1 MPAETGTLEPQVDEQ
16 LAKLQ
21 ELGLVSPE
29 GTITPRGVFEANLSE
44 FDLSPGEAD
53 SYRELYGQGLI
64 RNDFSET
71 ESGRLHFMDLDTA
84 LHEGR
89 DTFYAWHRQ
98 GGWDRHTADRPE
110 GVKGFLGAV
119 KDAAESLATKTIPEA
134 VGGGGIWMASSYGLP
149 KLFGWVSRQWWGKNL
164 PGMHTFQQLDEQGVD
179 PNELQEKF
187 DNLAAGTSGA
197 FFREAGRNLALMD
210 LGNALVW
217 AKANT
222 LATGDDGPEIMA
234 LYEFEKGMAE
244 FDQTSSA
251 DASAATAAFLEGLTA
266 RSDLDE
272 KGEDALLE
280 KTLQRA
286 QRARDVTEQAREA
299 VGDEELLQETEQKQ
313 ASLGEVAGVDAPIG
327 GFASL
332 MARAPARATIV
343 GMGRGTLKRLTKI
356 NDEIL
361 EKTVM
366 RETAERTLR
375 DANASELLDRTG
387 VDRSVLRKSVS
398 ELTAEIDELTAAAQK
413 VVERSFKG
421 GKGGAVR
428 DSIRDFS
435 SGAAAWAGGTRVGS
449 GLSTVGS
456 KIDDFFTS
464 PKAQWG
470 AAAAL
475 GTGYTAY
482 GALSGTSTAMEKVGA
497 DPGFLR
503 EFGSGLGKGLMYAA
517 AVPSAYR
524 MARTLT
530 RTTHAM
536 GAEFVARRT
545 TQPYWQKV
553 GERMADNK
561 FIAGASVGLDFGA
574 KLTTPLRNIGA
585 AAARATAA
593 EMPFSF
599 IAAGGQPGW
608 FAEAVAEGLVFGVPG
623 QVQGLIHGLGGMPAV
638 MKREHFNQLALNDA
652 AELRRFLPKRHQ
664 EAFDQLDPSVRRV
677 VGVYSAM
684 FPDLDFR
691 FQAAPG
697 GVTGSGYDKY
707 HNTVYIDPNSK
718 RPFDA
723 LIAHEIAHGVHD
735 RGFSN
740 LIIDE
745 LVGPEGLL
753 RNEDGTLTTDAQK
766 FKADYERDLGRPIDD
781 ERLALEWFAE
791 SAAPGLMRTQA
802 LQKLVRRNP
811 WTRSLAEAAL
821 PMIPFGKR
829 LLLRSGILLDKNGRP
844 VSGQGSMGAVLQG
857 SPAMA
862 AIIDRYLREVAGQK
876 RPDIVEKVLSESAD
890 QPLTKEERDYAER
903 RNKIDFELND
913 DGTQK
918 KVNGRRVRASSKDLR
933 LKRITLGEEIEA
945 YAEELSFA
953 DPARMPEKM
962 TLVDKIRMFNGDN
975 WIELFDRL
983 EKTGIY
989 NPSQLAMFR
998 DIFKRRAEGNKGAQM
1013 FDYQPAIKTSA
1024 GGRRKRYEPRAAER
1038 IIGAIYEVKVTKDK
1052 NVILNIIDMDYL
1064 EQRAMRASQTKL
1076 GQQLYPG
1083 GTADVMRDV
1092 MQLAENHV
1100 DGVDNAAFFKDPKR
1114 RDFLNGVL
1122 GRLSREHKSNNPLAS
1137 GRPAVRSLRLDR
1149 INKAESTTEKG
1160 LPFIPESWKQNLMP
1174 EPADATTPETDAQA
1188 EERSLQ
1194 ERGSAPEPA
1203 GERGDTT
1210 ISRGASSQRAREARQ
1225 VLAGVQATAERHR
1238 FGFAVDVKSPEFY
1251 NDPGN
1256 TIYRSGDAGAAVT
1269 ADGDLVSVYSV
1280 PGGEGNIDAVLTE
1293 ASNDADTL
1301 DAFDIG
1307 GFLPNLYNRYGFRVV
1322 ARVPFNRE
1330 YAPPGW
1336 DYESAGEPDV
1346 VLAVKD
1352 PSAGPVDY
1360 NEARESVPAFAEWD
1374 DAEAHREKI
1383 LSEIRESRGDDI
1395 RRMPEQLDADH
1406 RAAVET
1412 GDTETAQRMVD
1423 EAALLPREVFYLGDA
1438 EVIRNPTVA
1447 DRRKISA
1454 EIRSKF
1460 PMARDDG
1467 TGYFT
1472 TRFTEDSRGNHWIWK
1487 AHEGMHSFIEPKIK
1501 AKEGVKV
1508 GQNQFVD
1515 TRRTLPATYDDQ
1527 GNLIP
1532 LSERFNP
1539 ESDDIRRMPEQLD
1552 DPTALPIVEARNKDG
1567 SVKRDKKGKVIYET
1581 IDYDLLSAPA
1591 LAALETT
1598 PQDTTKP
1605 DYASLHYNVTRKDR
1619 ARIDELIDNGSVE
1632 GAAADLESDARQA
1645 MLDAEI
1651 AAGIGWYSR
1660 MRKKLKIALAG
1671 DHQLFADLLGATS
1684 ANTDVESNFIYAFDA
1699 YRQFKTGRFDSKLA
1713 RFQEAVDLADT
1724 GKLKETMVKRRI
1736 VGKRQS
1742 QRMDQQELLQKWIER
1757 YNLEPRRINGKR
1769 YGMNS
1774 AHVFRALSGN
1784 FTRVRGKRAKDKLSP
1799 KTPQF
1804 SMNLFGSSLE
1814 ATIDVWAARYLRRK
1828 LYAGQVKQWRIQ
1840 PKSETGVSNGDFL
1853 LGQEIFRR
1861 AANKLGMNP
1870 DDLQALMWFKEK
1882 DVWDNADWTKGA
1894 GAIKTSFDQA
1904 ADAFF
1909 PPKQTIGKKQMAKAN
1924 REGLSSINFI
1934 RKRRG
1939 VEGKAAKLEA
1949 LVGQTGA
1956 KVTKAKRELRNA
1968 KKELTKS
1975 RKRAGVAEFL
1985 ERNPELN

>member
-366 RETAERTLR
+366 RETAERALR
-375 DANASELLDRTG
+375 DANASELLGRTG

-561 FIAGASVGLDFGA
+561 FIAGASVGMDFGA

-1251 NDPGN
+1251 NDPEN

-1383 LSEIRESRGDDI
+1383 LSEIRESRG
-1395 RRMPEQLDADH
+1395 
-1406 RAAVET
+1406 
-1412 GDTETAQRMVD
+1412 
-1423 EAALLPREVFYLGDA
+1423 
-1438 EVIRNPTVA
+1438 
-1447 DRRKISA
+1447 
-1454 EIRSKF
+1454 
-1460 PMARDDG
+1460 
-1467 TGYFT
+1467 
-1472 TRFTEDSRGNHWIWK
+1472 
-1487 AHEGMHSFIEPKIK
+1487 
-1501 AKEGVKV
+1501 
-1508 GQNQFVD
+1508 
-1515 TRRTLPATYDDQ
+1515 
-1527 GNLIP
+1527 
-1532 LSERFNP
+1532 
-1539 ESDDIRRMPEQLD
+1539 DDIRRMPEQLD

>member
-366 RETAERTLR
+366 RETAERALR
-375 DANASELLDRTG
+375 DANASELLGRTG

-561 FIAGASVGLDFGA
+561 FIAGASVGMDFGA

-1251 NDPGN
+1251 NDPEN

-1395 RRMPEQLDADH
+1395 RRMPEQVDADH

-1423 EAALLPREVFYLGDA
+1423 AAADDSGHVVDAWHQGKETFDRFKRSAKTDLSPMGFHFGTKEQAEFRATQYDYEPGDKPSLRKFHLKIQNPYRVNHRASHSPDWLADYL
-1438 EVIRNPTVA
+1438 V
-1447 DRRKISA
+1447 
-1454 EIRSKF
+1454 
-1460 PMARDDG
+1460 DDG
-1467 TGYFT
+1467 MVGEEINNWLDENTFEPVKQGDRLVRILQENGYDGLIYSN
-1472 TRFTEDSRGNHWIWK
+1472 EMEGAGDSYV
-1487 AHEGMHSFIEPKIK
+1487 AFDATDIK
-1501 AKEGVKV
+1501 SA
-1508 GQNQFVD
+1508 D
-1515 TRRTLPATYDDQ
+1515 PATYDDQ

-1539 ESDDIRRMPEQLD
+1539 ESDDIRRMPEPEAEIEQFKGQNIQVLTSDMSIVKDIARGKDVVAMQGGPAFLD
-1552 DPTALPIVEARNKDG
+1552 NRG
-1567 SVKRDKKGKVIYET
+1567 WGF
-1581 IDYDLLSAPA
+1581 
-1591 LAALETT
+1591 
-1598 PQDTTKP
+1598 TTK
-1605 DYASLHYNVTRKDR
+1605 
-1619 ARIDELIDNGSVE
+1619 
-1632 GAAADLESDARQA
+1632 GAAEAFRERWKKSGQPLIGLTTLTPNNHLNSSAARRAYALKWRDAVAEGVISKTAANKHIRQA
-1645 MLDAEI
+1645 MLRIMRSDAKSSLVKTAQPVAKKIKTVDDLVEHFPEVPWGSSPVFYQKLTARTLPLKPVKLEEAGLDIESI
-1651 AAGIGWYSR
+1651 AEELRQPEFQGAGLGDLFAVARYDGSAPKHRPDLNKAYPWFIAMPKRAVLKEMVSVADLTTDPR
-1660 MRKKLKIALAG
+1660 VFRKKDPSTG
-1671 DHQLFADLLGATS
+1671 QLSAQPLMTTGVMLDNVTKGTFPKATRRKPIEMS
-1684 ANTDVESNFIYAFDA
+1684 PETPVTPSDPAREVI
-1699 YRQFKTGRFDSKLA
+1699 GRN
-1713 RFQEAVDLADT
+1713 QP
-1724 GKLKETMVKRRI
+1724 G
-1736 VGKRQS
+1736 
-1742 QRMDQQELLQKWIER
+1742 
-1757 YNLEPRRINGKR
+1757 
-1769 YGMNS
+1769 
-1774 AHVFRALSGN
+1774 
-1784 FTRVRGKRAKDKLSP
+1784 RVR
-1799 KTPQF
+1799 
-1804 SMNLFGSSLE
+1804 
-1814 ATIDVWAARYLRRK
+1814 AA
-1828 LYAGQVKQWRIQ
+1828 
-1840 PKSETGVSNGDFL
+1840 
-1853 LGQEIFRR
+1853 
-1861 AANKLGMNP
+1861 
-1870 DDLQALMWFKEK
+1870 LQ
-1882 DVWDNADWTKGA
+1882 
-1894 GAIKTSFDQA
+1894 S
-1904 ADAFF
+1904 
-1909 PPKQTIGKKQMAKAN
+1909 
-1924 REGLSSINFI
+1924 
-1934 RKRRG
+1934 
-1939 VEGKAAKLEA
+1939 
-1949 LVGQTGA
+1949 
-1956 KVTKAKRELRNA
+1956 
-1968 KKELTKS
+1968 
-1975 RKRAGVAEFL
+1975 
-1985 ERNPELN
+1985 NPELAPR